1 MYHTYRMPK
10 YCECEKHCN
19 KCKPITCCVGPT
31 GSSGP
36 AGPPGK
42 NGANGA
48 NGANG
53 PMGPTGGSPLDFLY
67 FNDNEQYY
75 ISPTFDSATKRFI
88 GLGATKEYRADRP
101 PRLPFLRTV
110 GYTVSHDFS
119 LEEIAFFV
127 KFSDAYT
134 DSTEEILFT
143 AGVCVSPGETGIDTY
158 DFVATTSTYG
168 IIHDLSFGFTEP
180 IKPVV
185 ILANS
190 IIAISILIQ
199 NNSNQSVA
207 TNIAVTLGGKYI
219 NLNVFQNFNNNKTI
233 IKRSAEENKNNLLF
247 N

>member
-119 LEEIAFFV
+119 LSVWKRLHFSLNFLTHIQTV
-127 KFSDAYT
+127 QKKFY
-134 DSTEEILFT
+134 LLQ
-143 AGVCVSPGETGIDTY
+143 VYVL
-158 DFVATTSTYG
+158 VQV
-168 IIHDLSFGFTEP
+168 
-180 IKPVV
+180 KPVL
-185 ILANS
+185 IHM
-190 IIAISILIQ
+190 IS
-199 NNSNQSVA
+199 
-207 TNIAVTLGGKYI
+207 
-219 NLNVFQNFNNNKTI
+219 
-233 IKRSAEENKNNLLF
+233 
-247 N
+247 